1 MILIRQKTR
10 ELFNLFQKKDRGL
23 ELSSLSIFFVFGLIG
38 ILNHAMWRDELNGW
52 LIARDSHTIYELF
65 SNVKYEGHPLLWYLC
80 LDLLN
85 QFTHNPIAMQILHL
99 FIATGSA
106 YLFLKFSPFTKLQKI
121 LFLFG
126 YLPFYEYLLISRNYA
141 IGLLTIFLFCF
152 CFESRQKSYLRLSF
166 ILALMANTNAYCLLI
181 AIAFTII
188 LLLEYFWKEKLN
200 YKSTASQLNIIIS
213 LVIFF
218 IGVSTSVAT
227 LIPPIDSN
235 LQGGATEWMLQFD
248 LVQLA
253 RTITRIWNSYILIL
267 VPTDSKPLDLFIFT
281 LFSLSILAFAVTIF
295 IRKPI
300 ALLFYLIANLEIL
313 TFTYVK
319 FLGSA
324 RHYGNLYIILIV
336 SLWLASYYSP
346 SELLIYPLTKL
357 PSQINSAIV
366 NWSHFV
372 SRYKTTFIMI
382 ILYAQLTAGIIAF
395 SRDLFIPY
403 SASRETANYIQSHH
417 LEKMFIVG
425 SEDFA
430 ISPICAYLNRKIYYP
445 ESQKFGSF
453 VLFNSQRQLT
463 NVDEILEQVS
473 TISHEKNQN
482 ILLILNYELKT
493 SRDDLKLSFLKKFTN
508 AFIHNEKYYIYIAG
522 NRI

>member
-1 MILIRQKTR
+1 MILIRKKTR
-10 ELFNLFQKKDRGL
+10 ELVELIQKKDQVF
-23 ELSSLSIFFVFGLIG
+23 ELFFLSIFFVFSLVG

-52 LIARDSHTIYELF
+52 LIARDSRTIYELF

-106 YLFLKFSPFTKLQKI
+106 YFFIKFSPFTKLQKI

-126 YLPFYEYLLISRNYA
+126 YLPFYEYLLVSRNYA

-152 CFESRQKSYLRLSF
+152 CFESRKKGYLRLSL
-166 ILALMANTNAYCLLI
+166 ILSLMANTNAYCLLI
-181 AIAFTII
+181 AIALTIA
-188 LLLEYFWKEKLN
+188 LTLEYFLKEKLN
-200 YKSTASQLNIIIS
+200 YKSTASKFNIIGS
-213 LVIFF
+213 LVICF
-218 IGVSTSVAT
+218 IGIAISVAT

-235 LQGGATEWMLQFD
+235 LQGGATEWMLRFD

-253 RTITRIWNSYILIL
+253 KAITRIWNSYILIL
-267 VPTDSKPLDLFIFT
+267 VPADSKILDLSLST
-281 LFSLSILAFAVTIF
+281 QFSLGILAFVATIF
-295 IRKPI
+295 IKKPI

-324 RHYGNLYIILIV
+324 RHYGHLYIVLIV
-336 SLWLASYYSP
+336 SLWLASYYPP
-346 SELLIYPLTKL
+346 SELLIHPLTKL
-357 PSQINSAIV
+357 PSQINSAIA
-366 NWSHFV
+366 NWINFV
-372 SRYKTTFIMI
+372 SRYKTTFLMV
-382 ILYAQLTAGIIAF
+382 ILCAQLAAGIISF

-403 SASRETANYIQSHH
+403 SASRETAKYIQDRN

-453 VLFNSQRQLT
+453 VLFNSQRQPT
-463 NVDEILEQVS
+463 DANDVLEQVS
-473 TISHEKNQN
+473 TISQEKNQD

-493 SRDDLKLSFLKKFTN
+493 SRDDLKLSLLKKFTN
-508 AFIHNEKYYIYIAG
+508 AFIHNENYYLYISS
-522 NRI
+522 NKI

>member
-1 MILIRQKTR
+1 MILIQQKTR
-10 ELFNLFQKKDRGL
+10 ELFDLFQKKDRVL
-23 ELSSLSIFFVFGLIG
+23 ELSLLFIFFVLGLIG

-52 LIARDSHTIYELF
+52 LIARDSYRIYELF
-65 SNVKYEGHPLLWYLC
+65 SHVKYEGHPLLWYLC

-85 QFTHNPIAMQILHL
+85 RVTHNPVAMQILHL
-99 FIATGSA
+99 FIATGAA
-106 YLFLKFSPFTKLQKI
+106 YLFIRFSPFTNLQKI

-152 CFESRQKSYLRLSF
+152 CFESRQKSYLRLSL

-181 AIAFTII
+181 AIALTIV
-188 LLLEYFWKEKLN
+188 LTLEYFWKEKLN
-200 YKSTASQLNIIIS
+200 YKSTASKLNIIIS
-213 LVIFF
+213 LLIFF
-218 IGVSTSVAT
+218 IGVSISVAT

-267 VPTDSKPLDLFIFT
+267 VPADSKPLDLLIFT
-281 LFSLSILAFAVTIF
+281 LFSLGILAFATTIF

-300 ALLFYLIANLEIL
+300 TLLFYLIANLEIL

-324 RHYGNLYIILIV
+324 RHYGHFYIILIV
-336 SLWLASYYSP
+336 SLWLASYHSP
-346 SELLIYPLTKL
+346 SELLIHLSTKL
-357 PSQINSAIV
+357 PSKINSAIA
-366 NWSHFV
+366 NWINFV
-372 SRYKTTFIMI
+372 SRYKTTFIII
-382 ILYAQLTAGIIAF
+382 ILYVQLIAGIIAF
-395 SRDLFIPY
+395 SRELFIPY
-403 SASRETANYIQSHH
+403 SASRKTANYIQSHH
-417 LEKMFIVG
+417 LEKMFIIG

-453 VLFNSQRQLT
+453 VLFNSQRQST
-463 NVDEILEQVS
+463 NIDKILEQVS
-473 TISHEKNQN
+473 TISQEKEQD
-482 ILLILNYELKT
+482 ILLILNYEIQN
-493 SRDDLKLSFLKKFTN
+493 SRNDLKLSLLKKFTN
-508 AFIHNEKYYIYIAG
+508 SFIHNEKYYLYIASK
-522 NRI
+522 NI